1 MKDLI
6 KKYRDWKYSKSEK
19 FQRALNAANREL
31 ERQRK
36 WNAYQ
41 EIKNDDSFSVSEKYA
56 AFSMYVEYVKQH
68 HPELYAQIMLGA
80 DRK

>member
-36 WNAYQ
+36 WNEYQ
-41 EIKNDDSFSVSEKYA
+41 EIKNDDTYSVSEKYA
-56 AFSMYVEYVKQH
+56 AFSEYMDYLKQH
-68 HPELYAQIMLGA
+68 HPELYRQMLKDA
-80 DRK
+80 M